1 MMKSDKDNFE
11 MFIDSELDL
20 NEEFSCIEQSL
31 LKNDNEYMT

>member
-1 MMKSDKDNFE
+1 MKSVKDNFE
-11 MFIDSELDL
+11 MFIDSKLDL